1 MTAWDYAKSQGLTL
15 KAVAEETG
23 QSLET
28 LRNWYNNPKKRKV
41 FELVIKGIKERG

>member
-1 MTAWDYAKSQGLTL
+1 MTAWDYAKSKGLTL
-15 KAVAEETG
+15 QIIATETE

-41 FELVIKGIKERG
+41 FELVIKGIKERA